1 MADFPWTAYIAEIKL
16 KCIFIWSFTAH
27 EIVISYHIGC
37 NRCHICSKDLN
48 TISCIYSSLSTFSDP
63 DKFDDDDD
71 DEETKFEENQPRV
84 YRLLVATYYVL
95 IARSELVCY
104 FLMILNHILTASLLS
119 LPLPIFVFLWG
130 MLSVP
135 RPTKMFWITVIT
147 YTEVKLDFNPCH
159 AEYFYVLHS
168 FPIFILLI
176 CSIPATVKPVLNGHS
191 KIDKTMILIT
201 KVSLM
206 QVKSIAECSKG
217 HSAIHLACNKAII
230 CLEN

>member
-1 MADFPWTAYIAEIKL
+1 MKFTFLTSLNEKMSF
-16 KCIFIWSFTAH
+16 IFLPKIW
-27 EIVISYHIGC
+27 IS
-37 NRCHICSKDLN
+37 
-48 TISCIYSSLSTFSDP
+48 YSSLSTFSDP

-147 YTEVKLDFNPCH
+147 YTEVNLDFNTNMLN
-159 AEYFYVLHS
+159 AFMYYIRSQFFYPVNLQHS
-168 FPIFILLI
+168 IYSKTCLKWPLKNRQNKDLNDKMLLNEDQKY
-176 CSIPATVKPVLNGHS
+176 CRML
-191 KIDKTMILIT
+191 
-201 KVSLM
+201 
-206 QVKSIAECSKG
+206 QEQ
-217 HSAIHLACNKAII
+217 HSAILLTCIKR
-230 CLEN
+230 